1 MLNPPSVYLAGKIA
15 KNCWRQHVV
24 RELRGLTWDDAP
36 VPYPDFQYVGPFFTS
51 CDHGCLHWPTSH
63 GLVSQPQGCERLD
76 LTRREI
82 RERCLR
88 AIDQCDLFFAYINT
102 NDCYGTIAETQRA
115 HDRGKYVVVAF
126 APQVSAKQR
135 TDLWFAFG
143 HSNEILLDIDE
154 ESVSTNLANVIVRI
168 TTDVS

>member
-1 MLNPPSVYLAGKIA
+1 MLKPPSVYLAGKIA

-24 RELRGLTWDDAP
+24 RELRDLTWDDAP

-63 GLVSQPQGCERLD
+63 GLVSQPQGCEGLD

-115 HDRGKYVVVAF
+115 HDRKKYVVVAF

-135 TDLWFAFG
+135 TDFWFAFG

-154 ESVSTNLANVIVRI
+154 KSISTNLADVIVRI